1 VCAEA
6 GKQSWRDLLTGEPL
20 VLWIADINVSVRP
33 LPRDYLRRAS
43 VPRFIRANLFLNNSG
58 EHSLA
63 HELIAPTGPFCTIL
77 SVLVST
83 PNGTSASPISAPP
96 VPVTRA
102 QAWTRTTPPSLPRGL
117 VSIKTRQLHRPW
129 RVYAAGIRS
138 SDAAAS
144 CLRVSA
150 AVNRK
155 LHARTHRPQIE
166 SA

>member
-1 VCAEA
+1 VNLLYCGSRASTSRSGPCREITY
-6 GKQSWRDLLTGEPL
+6 GELVSRDL
-20 VLWIADINVSVRP
+20 
-33 LPRDYLRRAS
+33 
-43 VPRFIRANLFLNNSG
+43 IRANLFLNNSG

-63 HELIAPTGPFCTIL
+63 HELTAPTGPSRTIL

-83 PNGTSASPISAPP
+83 PNDTSASPISALP

-102 QAWTRTTPPSLPRGL
+102 QAWTRTTPPSLPRSRA
-117 VSIKTRQLHRPW
+117 SIKTRQLHRPW
-129 RVYAAGIRS
+129 HVYAAGIRS